1 MKKTAFLLAFLMA
14 TAASGQKVKD
24 TFDHEKFAKKV
35 SMNLNLDMFPLYAR
49 EADLRYVTTLTGQTY
64 EELWAQNEANKQTMK
79 VDADYIIKSKIGKV
93 IDKIELKI
101 RACYQDPQQRVGLH
115 LHECGQD
122 CQ

>member
-1 MKKTAFLLAFLMA
+1 NLLLDSLYFHKNPTPMKKTAFLLAFLMA

-93 IDKIELKI
+93 IDKIEL
-101 RACYQDPQQRVGLH
+101 
-115 LHECGQD
+115 
-122 CQ
+122 